1 MSDDKTFKI
10 VRDAD
15 LGTVGFTGRF
25 ELAQKTILLSPADNV
40 AVAREDLARGAEMVC
55 PWGTALLCDNIPAG
69 HKVAIRPIFSRAEV
83 RKYSQIIGVATR
95 PILMG
100 EWVHTHNLE
109 TVHNLDSA
117 ELAVDHPPPPPLDP
131 GLPRTFLGFRR
142 QEGRVGTRNY
152 IAVLSVSNCASHVC
166 TAIADEFRNFRAG
179 AVDGIV
185 ALPHQEG
192 CAHHEGPDTEQLERT
207 MRGVV
212 LNPNV
217 AAVLMVGLGCEVNH
231 LSRYL
236 GPGSHLL
243 RTKPCSGLE
252 IQGAGGTR
260 RAIADGVRKVREF
273 IECCRGLVRTEEP
286 VEHILLGLNCGGS
299 DAFSGITANPALGYA
314 SDLLVAAGG
323 TVVLAETPEIYG
335 AEHVLTR
342 RAIDPETG
350 RRLIFI
356 IRRFQQ
362 YFDRFGAS
370 MESNPAPGN
379 RRGGI
384 TNIVEKSLGAVT
396 KGGTTMLR
404 GVVDFAEEIRYK
416 GLVFMDTPGYD
427 PVSITGIAA
436 GGCNVIAFTTGRGSA
451 IGFPTVPV
459 LKIASNSRIFHAM
472 NDNMDV
478 NAGQIVDGTATI
490 QEKGMEIYR
499 HLVRV
504 ASGELTK
511 SEILGVREFVP
522 WRIGP
527 VV

>member
-1 MSDDKTFKI
+1 MGEDEPFRI
-10 VRDAD
+10 LRGAN
-15 LGTVGFTGRF
+15 LEAVGFSGRF

-40 AVAREDLARGAEMVC
+40 AVAREDLARGAEMVS
-55 PWGTALLCDNIPAG
+55 PLGSSRLRDNIPAG
-69 HKVAIRPIFSRAEV
+69 HKVAILPIGRGAEV
-83 RKYSQIIGVATR
+83 RKYAQVIGMASR
-95 PILMG
+95 PIAAG

-109 TVHNLDSA
+109 AAHDLDSA
-117 ELAVDHPPPPPLDP
+117 EFAVDRPLPPPLSAD
-131 GLPRTFLGFRR
+131 LPRTFLGFRR
-142 QEGRVGTRNY
+142 PDGRIGTRNY
-152 IAVLSVSNCASHVC
+152 VAVLAVSNCASHVC
-166 TAIADEFRNFRAG
+166 TGIADELRNFHPG
-179 AVDGIV
+179 SVDGVV

-207 MRGVV
+207 MRGMAS
-212 LNPNV
+212 NPNV
-217 AAVLMVGLGCEVNH
+217 AAVLMVGLGCEVNS

-236 GPGSHLL
+236 GPGSDLSL
-243 RTKPCSGLE
+243 TKLCAGLE
-252 IQGAGGTR
+252 IQSAGGTR
-260 RAIADGVRKVREF
+260 RAIAAGVRKVEELIQRCES
-273 IECCRGLVRTEEP
+273 LVRTEES
-286 VEHILLGLNCGGS
+286 VGDILLGLNCGGS

-335 AEHVLTR
+335 AEQVLTR
-342 RAIDPETG
+342 RAIDVDTG

-356 IRRFQQ
+356 IRRFQE
-362 YFDRFGAS
+362 YFERFGAS

-384 TNIVEKSLGAVT
+384 TNIVEKSLGAVM

-404 GVVDFAEEIRYK
+404 GVVEYAEEVRGK
-416 GLVFMDTPGYD
+416 GLVVMDTPGYD

-436 GGCNVIAFTTGRGSA
+436 GGCNLIAFTTGRGSA

-459 LKIASNSRIFHAM
+459 LKIASNSRIFRAM
-472 NDNMDV
+472 NDNMDI
-478 NAGQIVDGTATI
+478 NAGRIVDGDATI
-490 QEKGMEIYR
+490 QETGIEIYR
-499 HLVRV
+499 SLIRV
-504 ASGELTK
+504 ASGERTK